1 MDHCLTELNQGRT
14 EAACYPGRALA
25 LTDRSV
31 VRKRTKQMGR
41 CVGGGISTEDI
52 LLLKCKVL
60 FDFAFFSFDVLF
72 FNKHH
77 YERATLKERLEGRQL
92 LLWENFSPAC

>member
-25 LTDRSV
+25 LTDRSG

-41 CVGGGISTEDI
+41 CVGGISTEGI

-77 YERATLKERLEGRQL
+77 YERATLKEQLEGRQL
-92 LLWENFSPAC
+92 LLWENFSPTC